1 MERTDPAPMAEAPK
15 PVYFATPAA
24 WRAWL
29 QEHHARETELLVGFH
44 KVGSGLPSMSWP
56 ESVDEALCF
65 GWIDGVRRSLDATRY
80 TIRFSLRRPT
90 SIWSRNNL
98 AKAEALIAS
107 GRMQPAGLAAYERR
121 RPDRS
126 DVYSFERD
134 NARLGRD
141 AELQFKAQPRA
152 WAFFSRQAP
161 SYRKAASWWA
171 ISAKRPETRAR
182 RLERLIAF
190 SFRGG
195 RLF

>member
-1 MERTDPAPMAEAPK
+1 MTDASK

-29 QEHHARETELLVGFH
+29 EEHHARETELLVGFH
-44 KVGSGLPSMSWP
+44 KVGSGRPSMSWP

-65 GWIDGVRRSLDATRY
+65 GWIDGVRRSVDAARY
-80 TIRFSLRRPT
+80 TIRFSVRRPS
-90 SIWSRNNL
+90 SIWSRINL

-126 DVYSFERD
+126 GVYSFER
-134 NARLGRD
+134 NQARLGPD

-161 SYRKAASWWA
+161 SYRRTAAWWV
-171 ISAKRPETRAR
+171 ISAKRAETRDR
-182 RLERLIAF
+182 RLERLIAA
-190 SFRGG
+190 SAGG
-195 RLF
+195 RRLF

>member
-1 MERTDPAPMAEAPK
+1 MERTHPDPMADVPK

-44 KVGSGLPSMSWP
+44 KVGSGRPSMSWP

-80 TIRFSLRRPT
+80 TIRFSVRRPT
-90 SIWSRNNL
+90 SIWSRINL

-126 DVYSFERD
+126 GVYSFERD
-134 NARLGRD
+134 HAGLGRD
-141 AELQFKAQPRA
+141 AERRFKARPEA
-152 WAFFSRQAP
+152 WAFFTRQAP
-161 SYRKAASWWA
+161 SYRRAASWWV
-171 ISAKRPETRAR
+171 ISAKRVETRER
-182 RLERLIAF
+182 RLERLIAV
-190 SFRGG
+190 SAGGG

>member
-1 MERTDPAPMAEAPK
+1 MARTDLDSMADAPK

-44 KVGSGLPSMSWP
+44 KVGSGRPSMSWP

-65 GWIDGVRRSLDATRY
+65 GWIDGVRRSVDATRY
-80 TIRFSLRRPT
+80 TIRFSVRRPT

-107 GRMQPAGLAAYERR
+107 GRMLPAGLAAYESRR
-121 RPDRS
+121 ADRS
-126 DVYSFERD
+126 GLYSFERD
-134 NARLGRD
+134 HARLGRD

-161 SYRKAASWWA
+161 SYQKAASWWV
-171 ISAKRPETRAR
+171 ISAKRAETQAR
-182 RLERLIAF
+182 RLERLITVSA
-190 SFRGG
+190 GG
-195 RLF
+195 RRLF